1 VSPIV
6 KATVSGYT
14 YYPTTRSF
22 YLSHA
27 FLLPIEL
34 TEQKKDRLYRM
45 ISILKNITRAFK
57 IGDRRRVYNQL
68 QWQRFLLRTGVPAT
82 AQVLDMVEEKGPMFG
97 YVQIRFWVMLQVK
110 GNITYR
116 HIQTLLNKE
125 NLPSVGD
132 TIYIRFCPDDMSKV
146 IVI

>member
-1 VSPIV
+1 MYHLFKRFI
-6 KATVSGYT
+6 
-14 YYPTTRSF
+14 SF
-22 YLSHA
+22 FQWGS
-27 FLLPIEL
+27 
-34 TEQKKDRLYRM
+34 RR
-45 ISILKNITRAFK
+45 K
-57 IGDRRRVYNQL
+57 IYDQL

-97 YVQIRFWVMLQVK
+97 YVQIRFWVLLRVK

-132 TIYIRFCPDDMSKV
+132 TIHIRFCPDDLSKV

>member
-1 VSPIV
+1 
-6 KATVSGYT
+6 
-14 YYPTTRSF
+14 
-22 YLSHA
+22 
-27 FLLPIEL
+27 
-34 TEQKKDRLYRM
+34 M
-45 ISILKNITRAFK
+45 ISILENITRVFRL
-57 IGDRRRVYNQL
+57 GDRRRVYNQL

-82 AQVLDMVEEKGPMFG
+82 AHVLDMVEEKGPMYG
-97 YVQIRFWVMLQVK
+97 YVQIRFWVMLRVR

-132 TIYIRFCPDDMSKV
+132 TIHIRFCPDDMSKV

>member
-1 VSPIV
+1 
-6 KATVSGYT
+6 
-14 YYPTTRSF
+14 
-22 YLSHA
+22 
-27 FLLPIEL
+27 
-34 TEQKKDRLYRM
+34 M

-57 IGDRRRVYNQL
+57 VGDRRRVYNQL

-82 AQVLDMVEEKGPMFG
+82 AQVLDMVEEKGPMYG
-97 YVQIRFWVMLQVK
+97 YVQIRFWVMLKVK

-116 HIQTLLNKE
+116 HIQTLLSKE

-132 TIYIRFCPDDMSKV
+132 TIHIRFCPDDMSKV